1 MGAHRVPVIEG
12 IVRKVQTMFQ
22 RQPEPGQKSPS
33 SLDRAVVYSIAAMV
47 AMNVIVFAQQ
57 LESVPQLAASTFAGL
72 GLA

>member
-1 MGAHRVPVIEG
+1 MS
-12 IVRKVQTMFQ
+12 Q
-22 RQPEPGQKSPS
+22 RQPEPVRKSPS

-57 LESVPQLAASTFAGL
+57 LQSVPQLAANTFAGL